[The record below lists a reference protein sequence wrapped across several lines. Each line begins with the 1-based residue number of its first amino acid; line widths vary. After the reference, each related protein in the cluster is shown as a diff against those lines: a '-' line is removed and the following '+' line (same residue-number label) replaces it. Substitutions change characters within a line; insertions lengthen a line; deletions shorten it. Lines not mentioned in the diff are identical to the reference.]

1 MRFRTIVLCTL
12 VSLPLMAQT
21 TNPLVGAWERISLA
35 RGGVES
41 VPPPTPE
48 LLVVG
53 PDGYYCE
60 AVLPEGRDKS
70 STPLNQM
77 TKEELLARFSRVEA
91 SWGIYTITGNFFH
104 RQHIMDLNPNAEGS
118 NQDRNFHFEGD
129 ILVLTTG
136 GPGDTPQAPPAGGG
150 RGGSGGGRGGGRGGS
165 GGGLGFAGGRGGS
178 GRGGPPAGGGGG
190 ALVVKFKKMKL

>member
-1 MRFRTIVLCTL
+1 MVFRNIVLCTL
-12 VSLPLMAQT
+12 LTLPVMAQGN
-21 TNPLVGAWERISLA
+21 NPLVGAWERISLS

-41 VPPPTPE
+41 TPPPPPVF
-48 LLVVG
+48 LVVS

-70 STPLNQM
+70 GTPLNQM
-77 TKEELLARFSRVEA
+77 TKEELLARFSRTEA
-91 SWGIYTITGNFFH
+91 SWGTYTITGNFFH

-150 RGGSGGGRGGGRGGS
+150 RGGSGRGGGFPGGGRGGS
-165 GGGLGFAGGRGGS
+165 GGGAFAGGRGGS
-178 GRGGPPAGGGGG
+178 GRGGGGGGG
-190 ALVVKFKKMKL
+190 ALVVKFKRMKL